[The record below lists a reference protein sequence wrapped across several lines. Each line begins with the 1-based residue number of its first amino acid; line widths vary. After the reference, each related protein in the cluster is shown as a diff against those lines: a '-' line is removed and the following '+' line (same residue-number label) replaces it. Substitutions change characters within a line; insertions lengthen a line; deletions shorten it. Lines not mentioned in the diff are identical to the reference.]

1 MNQATRNYIRSA
13 HLTDIPDLRRIARGV
28 NMDITQLD
36 AGSFVSDVVQLK
48 VRNVLASLI
57 TSNRRLRVK
66 GNVDFLTFS
75 FVSQEL
81 DALTWRGMSAK
92 QNHILA
98 AKVGETF
105 DLVFPPGVGAYCVS
119 VIGNAEATLRYLGG
133 PVLATKLS
141 CTAHPIPCNSSD
153 FREMGGWLAEQLD
166 GVSGS
171 SSISGGLALEL
182 EQEYLRRLAACMR
195 GGTPSSING
204 ESKALGR
211 IDIVQR
217 IERHLLRDLALP
229 QTIDGLCRVAGTSR
243 RTLEYAFREYF
254 GTSPKRFIKALRLN
268 AARHDLLRGHYGSA
282 HVVEIASGWGFTHMG
297 QFSSDYRHMFGE
309 KPSDT
314 LRRTPSHNGV

>member
-1 MNQATRNYIRSA
+1 MNQGTRNYIRRA

-36 AGSFVSDVVQLK
+36 AGSFVSDVIQLK

-75 FVSQEL
+75 FVSQQSDSL
-81 DALTWRGMSAK
+81 RWRGKSARP
-92 QNHILA
+92 NHVLTT
-98 AKVGETF
+98 KVGETF
-105 DLVFPPGVGAYCVS
+105 DLVVPPGVAAYCVS

-133 PVLATKLS
+133 PVLARKLS
-141 CTAHPIPCNSSD
+141 RTADPIPCNSID
-153 FREMGGWLAEQLD
+153 FREMGGWLAEQID

-182 EQEYLRRLAACMR
+182 EHEYLRRLAACLR
-195 GGTPSSING
+195 AGIPSSINRD
-204 ESKALGR
+204 SKASGR
-211 IDIVQR
+211 IDLVQR
-217 IERHLLRDLALP
+217 VEQHLLHDLAFP
-229 QTIDGLCRVAGTSR
+229 QTIDDLCHITGTSR
-243 RTLEYAFREYF
+243 RTLEYAFRDYF
-254 GTSPKRFIKALRLN
+254 GTSPKRFIKTLRLN
-268 AARHDLLRGHYGSA
+268 ATRYDLLRGEYGSA